1 MAKKQTVG
9 KKRKAGQASK
19 KNSNINTYLIIGA
32 GILGVI
38 LIVALFAS
46 YLRGEEETIPG
57 VVNFGRLARTH
68 VDTEI
73 VSGDLPPAGGEHN
86 PAWLNCGI
94 YDEPVSIGNAVHSLE
109 HGAVWIAYQPELPA
123 DQVETLRQLVRGQS
137 YLILAPYPGLRSPVA
152 ATAWS
157 VQLELDSAAD
167 GRLVDFIGR
176 YRQGPTTP
184 ERGASCTGGVGE
196 PVS

>member
-1 MAKKQTVG
+1 MAKRQTVG
-9 KKRKAGQASK
+9 KKRKAGSTK
-19 KNSNINTYLIIGA
+19 KKSSNLNTYLIVGA
-32 GILGVI
+32 GVLGVI
-38 LIVALFAS
+38 LIGALLAS
-46 YLRGEEETIPG
+46 YLRGEDETIDG
-57 VVNFGRLARTH
+57 VVNFGRMARTH

-73 VSGDLPPAGGEHN
+73 VAGDLPPAGGEHN

-94 YDEPVSIGNAVHSLE
+94 YDKPVAIGSAVHSLE
-109 HGAVWIAYQPELPA
+109 HGAVWIAYQPGLSA
-123 DQVETLRQLVRGQS
+123 DEVETLRQMVRGQT
-137 YLILAPYPGLRSPVA
+137 YLILAPYSELRSPVV

-157 VQLELDSAAD
+157 VQLELDSATD
-167 GRLVDFIGR
+167 GRLADFIAR